1 MDGIWKIATSWSS
14 HCTFTLEHF
23 PVPDARASW
32 SLRAMG
38 VAKRLSVSVA
48 GVAAG
53 CALLS
58 ASQRAS
64 RALLEATQAFFI
76 HDFGTEQLCKHF
88 ICNLRRWFRHFEFT
102 SSVRSLG
109 IPFSSRLYHFQ
120 NIIFPGWLKIKI
132 FTQSIHLKWTA
143 KFTIIFEDDVDSTPF
158 QSHLFY
164 FFFWYPYSY
173 CEVFPGLELL
183 SDFDKTQDT
192 GPRCWLRPAAT
203 TPSLAT
209 AGRRL
214 VNEFVASQWF

>member
-1 MDGIWKIATSWSS
+1 
-14 HCTFTLEHF
+14 
-23 PVPDARASW
+23 
-32 SLRAMG
+32 MG

-48 GVAAG
+48 SVAAG

-64 RALLEATQAFFI
+64 RALLEATQALFI
-76 HDFGTEQLCKHF
+76 HDFGIEQLCKHS
-88 ICNLRRWFRHFEFT
+88 ICNLRRCFRHFEFT

-120 NIIFPGWLKIKI
+120 DIIFPGWLRIKI
-132 FTQSIHLKWTA
+132 FTQRINLKWTA
-143 KFTIIFEDDVDSTPF
+143 KFTIIFWKWCWLNTFSEPSF
-158 QSHLFY
+158 LFI
-164 FFFWYPYSY
+164 FLIPIFHIVKF
-173 CEVFPGLELL
+173 FPGLELL

-192 GPRCWLRPAAT
+192 GPWCWLRPAAT

-214 VNEFVASQWF
+214 VNECVASQWF